1 MVKSEN
7 VMLLRHKI
15 LSSYIEMN
23 VGAKRKIDIVNKIRI
38 IPFFSRFCS
47 FDTFWRIGTKKL
59 IYSNEIN
66 NDRFSEWIM
75 YFRQ

>member
-15 LSSYIEMN
+15 LYCYIEMN
-23 VGAKRKIDIVNKIRI
+23 VGAKRKIDIVNIIRTI
-38 IPFFSRFCS
+38 HFFSRFCS
-47 FDTFWRIGTKKL
+47 FETFWWIETKKL

-66 NDRFSEWIM
+66 NDWFSEWIM
-75 YFRQ
+75 YFCQ